1 MSFIRSNCRLN
12 QLKNTDARVYFQVY
26 FLERT
31 AAAPAAMKTK
41 MSTKKPSCAWHK
53 TVLKGGRIGA
63 ADKPME
69 MTHYALAGNRPPAL
83 IEFFKDGDDLANHLR
98 VFA

>member
-1 MSFIRSNCRLN
+1 
-12 QLKNTDARVYFQVY
+12 
-26 FLERT
+26 
-31 AAAPAAMKTK
+31 
-41 MSTKKPSCAWHK
+41 
-53 TVLKGGRIGA
+53 
-63 ADKPME
+63 ME